1 LIPDWQFNGSET
13 SWTYHTGGLST
24 DLRLE
29 SVEWTDGRL
38 VRVATCTEKHHTD
51 CYPSWRM
58 SELIPVNPSLAYE
71 FSIYIKS
78 TGRDLNNYFGYYAY
92 DSNKQPISSPW
103 SNPYFKKTDNDEY
116 TWKRWNGYI
125 LPYYIFDTNKDGKA
139 DRQSH
144 YSNGVD
150 WVWPSNAHYVKSPV
164 W

>member
-78 TGRDLNNYFGYYAY
+78 TVR
-92 DSNKQPISSPW
+92 SNQWFYQSSVDV
-103 SNPYFKKTDNDEY
+103 FVTRAE
-116 TWKRWNGYI
+116 TLITI
-125 LPYYIFDTNKDGKA
+125 LDIMPMTQTN
-139 DRQSH
+139 S
-144 YSNGVD
+144 
-150 WVWPSNAHYVKSPV
+150 
-164 W
+164 